1 METNYI
7 YTLVRTRSGKQYGD
21 SFDTLET
28 AREAFNA
35 YNAER
40 DAIKRR
46 NHRRQVAYSD
56 AVDTARKTGNKT
68 VANLLAKAGY
78 RRERVP
84 AELTLIGTLITAN
97 A

>member
-1 METNYI
+1 MTTYT
-7 YTLVRTRSGKQYGD
+7 YTLVRTRNGKPYGD
-21 SFDTLET
+21 GFATLEA
-28 AREAFNA
+28 AREALSA

-56 AVDTARKTGNKT
+56 AVDTARKTGNLF
-68 VANLLAKAGY
+68 ASNLLAKAGY

-84 AELTLIGTLITAN
+84 GELMLVGNPIA
-97 A
+97 